1 MQVSKSILS
10 SGLPRRG
17 DMNRRLNW
25 MMLPTAIAAT
35 LAIASAV
42 YGNPVQTP
50 LSAPITVSGTSGGS
64 QSSQCGFIPA
74 EPSQVIVVDQPSP
87 LRIKLQGQGQPTL
100 WITGPSNRCVM
111 ADSAA
116 GGTIEVP
123 GVWEQGTYS
132 VFVGDMAQGSH
143 PYTLSITQ
151 EN

>member
-1 MQVSKSILS
+1 MKKHF
-10 SGLPRRG
+10 
-17 DMNRRLNW
+17 DW
-25 MMLPTAIAAT
+25 MIIPTAMAMT

-42 YGNPVQTP
+42 YSNPVQTP
-50 LSAPITVSGTSGGS
+50 LSAPITVSGNSGGS
-64 QSSQCGFIPA
+64 QASQCGFIPT

>member
-1 MQVSKSILS
+1 MKTRFD
-10 SGLPRRG
+10 G
-17 DMNRRLNW
+17 
-25 MMLPTAIAAT
+25 MMLPTAIAMT
-35 LAIASAV
+35 VAIAAAV
-42 YGNPVQTP
+42 PSNPAHGNPVQTP
-50 LSAPITVSGTSGGS
+50 LAAPVTVSGTSGGS
-64 QSSQCGFIPA
+64 QASQCGFIPA

-87 LRIKLQGQGQPTL
+87 LRIKLQSQGQPTL

-116 GGTIEVP
+116 GGAIEVP